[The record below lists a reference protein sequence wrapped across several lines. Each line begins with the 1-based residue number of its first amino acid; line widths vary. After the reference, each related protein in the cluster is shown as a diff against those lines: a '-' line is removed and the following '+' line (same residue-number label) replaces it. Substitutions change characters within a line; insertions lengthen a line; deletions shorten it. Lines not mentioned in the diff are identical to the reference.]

1 MSPNAE
7 QMIADWEES
16 IEQLK
21 YILQKP
27 VEEKIKLVHSGHMDQ
42 LLKMFIYV
50 MEQELEIMKAGE
62 TPEES
67 MEKTQ
72 SKEGRE
78 DGATGIQDP
87 EGN

>member
-1 MSPNAE
+1 MSPDAE
-7 QMIADWEES
+7 QIIADWEQS
-16 IEQLK
+16 IGQVK

-27 VEEKIKLVHSGHMDQ
+27 VEDKIKLVHSGHMDQ

-50 MEQELEIMKAGE
+50 MEQEIKMIKAGE

-67 MEKTQ
+67 LDETQ
-72 SKEGRE
+72 TEEVQE
-78 DGATGIQDP
+78 DGATGVQDP